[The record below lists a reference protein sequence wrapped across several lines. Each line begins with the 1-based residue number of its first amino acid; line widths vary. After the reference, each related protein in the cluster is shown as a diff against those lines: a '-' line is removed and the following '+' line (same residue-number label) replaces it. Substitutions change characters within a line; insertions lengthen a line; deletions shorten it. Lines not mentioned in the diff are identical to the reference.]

1 MLPSNPPTMPQPSM
15 SLGNEMTHEAM
26 IARWYEGLVTP
37 MSSTITTFAKTDGSW
52 WTANQSA
59 WQRVPLDK
67 KNEQLDF
74 HHERFGNVEQAKGPG
89 HSTGLSPWEK
99 RPLAR

>member
-1 MLPSNPPTMPQPSM
+1 M
-15 SLGNEMTHEAM
+15 EMTHEAM

-59 WQRVPLDK
+59 WLRVPLAN

-74 HHERFGNVEQAKGPG
+74 HHERFGVIEQAKGPG
-89 HSTGLSPWEK
+89 HSTGRSPWEQG
-99 RPLAR
+99 PLAR